1 MKIERDKCLSHLS
14 KLESIVGDQNLAVC
28 IPL

>member
-1 MKIERDKCLSHLS
+1 MRTGRDRYQPHLS